1 MISRCLSEF
10 KYACGHLLTFLSAE
24 VPFVLFDTFELTG
37 SEVALGAQMA
47 TAWTNFAATGDP
59 NLAFSVGPSSDSKAT
74 TSGDMFTQRRR
85 AQMVEEGGMLP
96 TQCSG
101 YYGLSGIPATRLNGT
116 VQQTLDGVVSSGACC
131 KACSHLFY
139 NQICQGWR
147 YDITKATC
155 ELLSGNVVVANSTIS
170 ATTT

>member
-1 MISRCLSEF
+1 MSHRLSEF
-10 KYACGHLLTFLSAE
+10 KSACGHLLTALSAE

-37 SEVALGAQMA
+37 SEVALGAHMA

-59 NLAFSVGPSSDSKAT
+59 NLAVSVGPSSDNKAT
-74 TSGDMFTQRRR
+74 MSGDMHMQRRR
-85 AQMVEEGGMLP
+85 AQMMDEGGMLP

-147 YDITKATC
+147 YNSAKATC

-170 ATTT
+170 TAAT